1 MITCNLNG
9 GLGNQLFQIFA
20 TIAYSLLYKIPFGFL
35 YKESLGGRFHNRPT
49 YWHSFLSPLVNFN
62 YESIPSMLPLR
73 EQNFM
78 YNELP
83 SPVALKSENIVLSG
97 YFQSY
102 KYFAPF
108 FPTICKFIRL
118 DKQRKQVL
126 HEMSRTPSATAIA
139 TQEVQSLTFDNAA
152 HVYGSQ
158 HIYDI
163 SDISNMVSMHF
174 RIGDYKYLQNSHPLI
189 SIEYYKKSIAHIISL
204 TNNPMLS
211 IMYFC
216 EKEDN
221 VEVLDK
227 IDNLRIAFPE
237 CSFIKAH
244 DNMDDWKQLL
254 MMSCCRHHIIANS
267 SFSWWGAHFNS
278 NEDKIVC
285 YPDPWFGPNL
295 KHNVDDLFPDT
306 WTRISA

>member
-1 MITCNLNG
+1 MNITIMITCNLVG

-20 TIAYSLLYKIPFGFL
+20 TISYSLLYKIPFGFL
-35 YKESLGGRFHNRPT
+35 YKESLWDQFHNRPT
-49 YWHSFLSPLVNFN
+49 YWHSFLSPLANFN
-62 YESIPSMLPLR
+62 YESIPPMLPLR

-78 YNELP
+78 HNELP

-108 FPTICKFIRL
+108 YQTICKLIRL
-118 DKQRKQVL
+118 DKQREKVL
-126 HEMSRTPSATAIA
+126 HEM
-139 TQEVQSLTFDNAA
+139 VN
-152 HVYGSQ
+152 
-158 HIYDI
+158 I

-174 RIGDYKYLQNSHPLI
+174 RLGDYKYLQNSHPLVK
-189 SIEYYKKSIAHIISL
+189 IEYYKKSIEYIISS
-204 TNNPMLS
+204 TNNPTLS

-221 VEVLDK
+221 VEVLHK
-227 IDNLRIAFPE
+227 INELRIAFPE
-237 CSFIKAH
+237 CSFIKAP
-244 DNMDDWKQLL
+244 DNVDDWKQLL
-254 MMSCCRHHIIANS
+254 MMSCCKHHIIANS
-267 SFSWWGAHFNS
+267 TFSWWGAYCNS

>member
-1 MITCNLNG
+1 MNITIMITCNLNG

-49 YWHSFLSPLVNFN
+49 YWHSFLSSLANFN
-62 YESIPSMLPLR
+62 YESIPPMLPLR

-108 FPTICKFIRL
+108 FSTICKLIRL
-118 DKQRKQVL
+118 DKQREQVL
-126 HEMSRTPSATAIA
+126 NEMA
-139 TQEVQSLTFDNAA
+139 N
-152 HVYGSQ
+152 
-158 HIYDI
+158 IYDI
-163 SDISNMVSMHF
+163 SDINNMVSMHF
-174 RIGDYKYLQNSHPLI
+174 RIGDYKYLQSSHPLI
-189 SIEYYKKSIAHIISL
+189 SIEYYKKSIAHIISS
-204 TNNPMLS
+204 TNNPVLY
-211 IMYFC
+211 IIYFC

-227 IDNLRIAFPE
+227 IDKLRISFPE
-237 CSFIKAH
+237 CSFIKAP
-244 DNMDDWKQLL
+244 DNVDDWKQLL
-254 MMSCCRHHIIANS
+254 IMSCCRHNIIANS
-267 SFSWWGAHFNS
+267 SFSWWGAHFNLE
-278 NEDKIVC
+278 EDKIVC
-285 YPDPWFGPNL
+285 YPDPWFGPSAN
-295 KHNVDDLFPDT
+295 HNVIDLFPDI
-306 WTRISA
+306 WTKIIA

>member
-9 GLGNQLFQIFA
+9 GLGNQLFQIFT

-49 YWHSFLSPLVNFN
+49 YWHSFLSPLANFN
-62 YESIPSMLPLR
+62 YESIPRMLPLR
-73 EQNFM
+73 EQNFT

-83 SPVALKSENIVLSG
+83 SPVALKSENIILSG

-108 FPTICKFIRL
+108 FSTICKLIRL
-118 DKQRKQVL
+118 DKQREQVL
-126 HEMSRTPSATAIA
+126 HEM
-139 TQEVQSLTFDNAA
+139 VN
-152 HVYGSQ
+152 
-158 HIYDI
+158 IY
-163 SDISNMVSMHF
+163 DISNMVSMHF
-174 RIGDYKYLQNSHPLI
+174 RLGDYKYLQNSHPLVK
-189 SIEYYKKSIAHIISL
+189 IEYYKKSIEYIISS

-227 IDNLRIAFPE
+227 IDTLRIAFPE
-237 CSFIKAH
+237 CSFIKAP
-244 DNMDDWKQLL
+244 DNADDWKQLL
-254 MMSCCRHHIIANS
+254 MMSCCKHHIIANS
-267 SFSWWGAHFNS
+267 TFSWWGAYFNS

-285 YPDPWFGPNL
+285 YPDPWFGPSAN
-295 KHNVDDLFPDT
+295 HNIDDLFPDT
-306 WTRISA
+306 WIKISV

>member
-1 MITCNLNG
+1 MSLPIISCNIMG

-20 TIAYSLLYKIPFGFL
+20 TISYSLLYKIPFGFL
-35 YKESLGGRFHNRPT
+35 YKESLWDQFHNRST
-49 YWHSFLSPLVNFN
+49 YWQSFLSPLANFN
-62 YESIPSMLPLR
+62 YESIPPMLPLR

-78 YNELP
+78 HNELP

-108 FPTICKFIRL
+108 YQTICKLIRL
-118 DKQRKQVL
+118 DKQREKVL
-126 HEMSRTPSATAIA
+126 HEM
-139 TQEVQSLTFDNAA
+139 VN
-152 HVYGSQ
+152 
-158 HIYDI
+158 I

-174 RIGDYKYLQNSHPLI
+174 RLGDYKFLQNSHPLVK
-189 SIEYYKKSIAHIISL
+189 IEYYKKSIAHIISS
-204 TNNPMLS
+204 TNNPVLS
-211 IMYFC
+211 ILYFC

-221 VEVLDK
+221 VEVLHK
-227 IDNLRIAFPE
+227 INELLIAFPE
-237 CSFIKAH
+237 CSFIKAP
-244 DNMDDWKQLL
+244 DNVDDWKQLL

-267 SFSWWGAHFNS
+267 TFSWWGACFNS

-285 YPDPWFGPNL
+285 YPDPWFGPSAN
-295 KHNVDDLFPDT
+295 HNVDDLFPDT

>member
-49 YWHSFLSPLVNFN
+49 YWHSFLSSLANFN
-62 YESIPSMLPLR
+62 YESIPRMLPLR
-73 EQNFM
+73 EQNFI

-108 FPTICKFIRL
+108 FSTICKLIRL
-118 DKQRKQVL
+118 DKQREQVL
-126 HEMSRTPSATAIA
+126 HEM
-139 TQEVQSLTFDNAA
+139 VN
-152 HVYGSQ
+152 
-158 HIYDI
+158 IY
-163 SDISNMVSMHF
+163 DISNMVSMHF
-174 RIGDYKYLQNSHPLI
+174 RLGDYKYLQNSHPLI
-189 SIEYYKKSIAHIISL
+189 SIEYYKKSIAHITSS
-204 TNNPMLS
+204 TNNPTLS

-227 IDNLRIAFPE
+227 IDTLRIAFPE
-237 CSFIKAH
+237 CSFIKAP
-244 DNMDDWKQLL
+244 DNVDDWKQLL

-267 SFSWWGAHFNS
+267 TFSWWGAYFNS

-285 YPDPWFGPNL
+285 YPDPWFGPSAN
-295 KHNVDDLFPDT
+295 HNVDDLFPDT
-306 WTRISA
+306 WTRITA

>member
-49 YWHSFLSPLVNFN
+49 YWHSFLSSLANFN
-62 YESIPSMLPLR
+62 YESIPPMLPLR

-126 HEMSRTPSATAIA
+126 HEMI
-139 TQEVQSLTFDNAA
+139 N
-152 HVYGSQ
+152 
-158 HIYDI
+158 IYDI
-163 SDISNMVSMHF
+163 ADISNMVSMYF

-189 SIEYYKKSIAHIISL
+189 SIEYYKKSIEYIISS
-204 TNNPMLS
+204 TNNPTLS

-227 IDNLRIAFPE
+227 IDKLHIAFPE
-237 CSFIKAH
+237 CSFIKAP
-244 DNMDDWKQLL
+244 DNVDDWKQLL
-254 MMSCCRHHIIANS
+254 MMSCCKHHIIANS
-267 SFSWWGAHFNS
+267 TFSWWGAYFNS

-285 YPDPWFGPNL
+285 YPDTWFGPNAN
-295 KHNVDDLFPDT
+295 HNIDDLFPDT
-306 WTRISA
+306 WAKISA

>member
-49 YWHSFLSPLVNFN
+49 YWHSFLSSLANFN
-62 YESIPSMLPLR
+62 YESIPPMLPLR

-126 HEMSRTPSATAIA
+126 HEMI
-139 TQEVQSLTFDNAA
+139 N
-152 HVYGSQ
+152 
-158 HIYDI
+158 IYDI
-163 SDISNMVSMHF
+163 ADISNMVSMHF

-189 SIEYYKKSIAHIISL
+189 SIEYYKKSIEYIISS
-204 TNNPMLS
+204 TNNPTLS

-227 IDNLRIAFPE
+227 IDKLHIAFPE
-237 CSFIKAH
+237 CSFIKAP
-244 DNMDDWKQLL
+244 DNVDDWKQLL
-254 MMSCCRHHIIANS
+254 MMSCCKHHIIANS
-267 SFSWWGAHFNS
+267 TFSWWGAYFNS

-285 YPDPWFGPNL
+285 YPDTWFGPNAN
-295 KHNVDDLFPDT
+295 HNIDDLFPDT
-306 WTRISA
+306 WAKISA

>member
-35 YKESLGGRFHNRPT
+35 YKESLGGRFHNRST
-49 YWHSFLSPLVNFN
+49 YWQSFLSPLANFN
-62 YESIPSMLPLR
+62 YESIPPMLPLR

-126 HEMSRTPSATAIA
+126 HDMSSI
-139 TQEVQSLTFDNAA
+139 
-152 HVYGSQ
+152 YGIRGRDVAVCEDADPEYVTLVEYSV
-158 HIYDI
+158 
-163 SDISNMVSMHF
+163 DISNMVSMHF
-174 RIGDYKYLQNSHPLI
+174 RIGDYKYLQNNHPLI
-189 SIEYYKKSIAHIISL
+189 SIEYYKKSVAHIISSA
-204 TNNPMLS
+204 NNPMLS

-216 EKEDN
+216 EKDDN

-227 IDNLRIAFPE
+227 IDELRIVFPE
-237 CSFIKAH
+237 CSFIKAP
-244 DNMDDWKQLL
+244 DNIDDWKQLL
-254 MMSCCRHHIIANS
+254 MMSCCKHHIIANS
-267 SFSWWGAHFNS
+267 TFSWWGAHFNS

-285 YPDPWFGPNL
+285 YPDPWFGPSL
-295 KHNVDDLFPDT
+295 KHNVVDLFPDT
-306 WTRISA
+306 WIKISV

>member
-49 YWHSFLSPLVNFN
+49 YWHSFLSSLANFN
-62 YESIPSMLPLR
+62 YESIPTMLPLR

-108 FPTICKFIRL
+108 FPTICKLIRL
-118 DKQRKQVL
+118 DKQREQVL
-126 HEMSRTPSATAIA
+126 NEMAT
-139 TQEVQSLTFDNAA
+139 
-152 HVYGSQ
+152 
-158 HIYDI
+158 IYDI
-163 SDISNMVSMHF
+163 SHITNMVSMHF

-189 SIEYYKKSIAHIISL
+189 SIEYYKKSITHIISS
-204 TNNPMLS
+204 TNNPTLS
-211 IMYFC
+211 IIYFC

-227 IDNLRIAFPE
+227 IDKLRIAFPE
-237 CSFIKAH
+237 CSFIKAP
-244 DNMDDWKQLL
+244 DNIDDWKQLL
-254 MMSCCRHHIIANS
+254 LMSCCNHHIIANS
-267 SFSWWGAHFNS
+267 SFSWWGAYFNLE
-278 NEDKIVC
+278 EDKIVC
-285 YPDPWFGPNL
+285 YPDPWFGPSAN
-295 KHNVDDLFPDT
+295 HNIDDLFPDT
-306 WTRISA
+306 WTKISA

>member
-1 MITCNLNG
+1 M
-9 GLGNQLFQIFA
+9 
-20 TIAYSLLYKIPFGFL
+20 
-35 YKESLGGRFHNRPT
+35 GGRFHNRPT
-49 YWHSFLSPLVNFN
+49 YWHSFLSSLANFN
-62 YESIPSMLPLR
+62 YESIPPMLPLR

-108 FPTICKFIRL
+108 FSTICKLIRL
-118 DKQRKQVL
+118 DKQREQVL
-126 HEMSRTPSATAIA
+126 HEM
-139 TQEVQSLTFDNAA
+139 VN
-152 HVYGSQ
+152 
-158 HIYDI
+158 IY
-163 SDISNMVSMHF
+163 DISNMVSMHF
-174 RIGDYKYLQNSHPLI
+174 RLGDYKYLQNSHPLVK
-189 SIEYYKKSIAHIISL
+189 IEYYKKSIAHITSS
-204 TNNPMLS
+204 TNNPTLS

-227 IDNLRIAFPE
+227 IDTLRIAFPE
-237 CSFIKAH
+237 CSFIKAP
-244 DNMDDWKQLL
+244 DNVDDWKQLL

-267 SFSWWGAHFNS
+267 TFSWWGAYFNS

-285 YPDPWFGPNL
+285 YPDPWFGPSAN
-295 KHNVDDLFPDT
+295 HNVDDLFPDT
-306 WTRISA
+306 WTRITA

>member
-1 MITCNLNG
+1 MITCNLVG

-20 TIAYSLLYKIPFGFL
+20 TISYSLLYKIPFGFL
-35 YKESLGGRFHNRPT
+35 YKESLWDQFHNRPT
-49 YWHSFLSPLVNFN
+49 YWHSFLSPLANFN
-62 YESIPSMLPLR
+62 YESIPPMLPLR

-78 YNELP
+78 HNELP

-108 FPTICKFIRL
+108 YQTICKLIRL
-118 DKQRKQVL
+118 DKQREKVL
-126 HEMSRTPSATAIA
+126 HEMTS
-139 TQEVQSLTFDNAA
+139 
-152 HVYGSQ
+152 
-158 HIYDI
+158 IYDI
-163 SDISNMVSMHF
+163 SNISNMVSMHF
-174 RIGDYKYLQNSHPLI
+174 RLGDYKYLQNSHPLVK
-189 SIEYYKKSIAHIISL
+189 IEYYKKSIEYIISS
-204 TNNPMLS
+204 TNNPTLS

-221 VEVLDK
+221 VEVLHK
-227 IDNLRIAFPE
+227 INELRIAFPE
-237 CSFIKAH
+237 CSFIKAP
-244 DNMDDWKQLL
+244 DNVDDWKQLL

-267 SFSWWGAHFNS
+267 TFSWWGAYFNS

-285 YPDPWFGPNL
+285 YPDPWFGPSAN
-295 KHNVDDLFPDT
+295 HNVDDLFPDT

>member
-1 MITCNLNG
+1 MITCNLVG

-20 TIAYSLLYKIPFGFL
+20 TISYSLLYKIPFGFL
-35 YKESLGGRFHNRPT
+35 YKESLWDQFHNRPT
-49 YWHSFLSPLVNFN
+49 YWHSFLSPLANFN
-62 YESIPSMLPLR
+62 YESIPPMLPLR

-78 YNELP
+78 HNELP

-108 FPTICKFIRL
+108 YQTICKLIRL
-118 DKQRKQVL
+118 DKQREKVL
-126 HEMSRTPSATAIA
+126 HEM
-139 TQEVQSLTFDNAA
+139 VN
-152 HVYGSQ
+152 
-158 HIYDI
+158 I

-174 RIGDYKYLQNSHPLI
+174 RLGDYKFLQNSHPLVK
-189 SIEYYKKSIAHIISL
+189 IEYYKKSIAHIISS
-204 TNNPMLS
+204 TNNPVLS
-211 IMYFC
+211 ILYFC

-221 VEVLDK
+221 VEVLHK
-227 IDNLRIAFPE
+227 INELLIAFPE
-237 CSFIKAH
+237 CSFIKAP
-244 DNMDDWKQLL
+244 DNVDDWKQLL
-254 MMSCCRHHIIANS
+254 MMSCCKHHIIANS
-267 SFSWWGAHFNS
+267 TFSWWGAYCNS

-306 WTRISA
+306 WTRIST

>member
-1 MITCNLNG
+1 MITCNLVG

-20 TIAYSLLYKIPFGFL
+20 TISYSLLYKIPFGFL

-49 YWHSFLSPLVNFN
+49 YWHSFLSSLANFN
-62 YESIPSMLPLR
+62 YESIPPMLPLR

-108 FPTICKFIRL
+108 FSTICKLIRL
-118 DKQRKQVL
+118 DKQREQVL
-126 HEMSRTPSATAIA
+126 HEM
-139 TQEVQSLTFDNAA
+139 VN
-152 HVYGSQ
+152 
-158 HIYDI
+158 IY
-163 SDISNMVSMHF
+163 DISNMVSMHF
-174 RIGDYKYLQNSHPLI
+174 RLGDYKYLQNSHPLVK
-189 SIEYYKKSIAHIISL
+189 IEYYKKSIAHITSS
-204 TNNPMLS
+204 TNNPTLS

-227 IDNLRIAFPE
+227 IDTLRIAFPE
-237 CSFIKAH
+237 CSFIKAP
-244 DNMDDWKQLL
+244 DNVDDWKQLL
-254 MMSCCRHHIIANS
+254 MMSCCKHHIIANS
-267 SFSWWGAHFNS
+267 TFSWWGAYCNS

>member
-49 YWHSFLSPLVNFN
+49 YWHSFLSSLANFN
-62 YESIPSMLPLR
+62 YESIPRMLPLR

-108 FPTICKFIRL
+108 FSTICKLIRL
-118 DKQRKQVL
+118 DKQREQVL
-126 HEMSRTPSATAIA
+126 HEM
-139 TQEVQSLTFDNAA
+139 VN
-152 HVYGSQ
+152 
-158 HIYDI
+158 IY
-163 SDISNMVSMHF
+163 DISNMVSMHF
-174 RIGDYKYLQNSHPLI
+174 RLGDYKYLQNNHPLI
-189 SIEYYKKSIAHIISL
+189 SIEYYKKSIAHITSS
-204 TNNPMLS
+204 TNNPTLS

-216 EKEDN
+216 EKDDN

-227 IDNLRIAFPE
+227 IDTLRIAFPE
-237 CSFIKAH
+237 CSFIKAP
-244 DNMDDWKQLL
+244 DNVDDWKQLL

-267 SFSWWGAHFNS
+267 TFSWWGAYFNS

-285 YPDPWFGPNL
+285 YPDPWFGPSAN
-295 KHNVDDLFPDT
+295 HNVDDLFPDT

>member
-9 GLGNQLFQIFA
+9 GLGNQLFQIFT

-49 YWHSFLSPLVNFN
+49 YWHSFLSSLANFN
-62 YESIPSMLPLR
+62 YESIPRMLPLR
-73 EQNFM
+73 EQNFT

-83 SPVALKSENIVLSG
+83 SPVALKSENIILSG

-108 FPTICKFIRL
+108 FSTICKLIRL
-118 DKQRKQVL
+118 DKQREQVL
-126 HEMSRTPSATAIA
+126 HEM
-139 TQEVQSLTFDNAA
+139 VN
-152 HVYGSQ
+152 
-158 HIYDI
+158 IY
-163 SDISNMVSMHF
+163 DISNMVSMHF
-174 RIGDYKYLQNSHPLI
+174 RLGDYKYLQNSHPLVK
-189 SIEYYKKSIAHIISL
+189 IEYYKKSIEYIISS

-227 IDNLRIAFPE
+227 IDTLRIAFPE
-237 CSFIKAH
+237 CSFIKAP
-244 DNMDDWKQLL
+244 DNADDWKQLL
-254 MMSCCRHHIIANS
+254 MMSCCKHHIIANS
-267 SFSWWGAHFNS
+267 TFSWWGAYFNS

-306 WTRISA
+306 WTRIST

>member
-49 YWHSFLSPLVNFN
+49 YWHSFLSSLANFN
-62 YESIPSMLPLR
+62 YESIPPMLPLR

-102 KYFAPF
+102 KYFVPF
-108 FPTICKFIRL
+108 FPTICKLIRL

-126 HEMSRTPSATAIA
+126 HDMA
-139 TQEVQSLTFDNAA
+139 N
-152 HVYGSQ
+152 
-158 HIYDI
+158 IYDI
-163 SDISNMVSMHF
+163 SDITDMVSMHF

-189 SIEYYKKSIAHIISL
+189 SIEYYKKSVAH
-204 TNNPMLS
+204 
-211 IMYFC
+211 YVYV
-216 EKEDN
+216 K
-221 VEVLDK
+221 
-227 IDNLRIAFPE
+227 
-237 CSFIKAH
+237 
-244 DNMDDWKQLL
+244 
-254 MMSCCRHHIIANS
+254 
-267 SFSWWGAHFNS
+267 
-278 NEDKIVC
+278 
-285 YPDPWFGPNL
+285 
-295 KHNVDDLFPDT
+295 
-306 WTRISA
+306 

>member
-1 MITCNLNG
+1 MITCNLVG

-20 TIAYSLLYKIPFGFL
+20 TISYSLLYKIPFGFL
-35 YKESLGGRFHNRPT
+35 YKESLWDQFHNRPT
-49 YWHSFLSPLVNFN
+49 YWHSFLSPLANFN
-62 YESIPSMLPLR
+62 YESIPPMLPLR

-78 YNELP
+78 HNELP

-108 FPTICKFIRL
+108 YQTICKLIRL
-118 DKQRKQVL
+118 DKQREKVL
-126 HEMSRTPSATAIA
+126 HEM
-139 TQEVQSLTFDNAA
+139 VN
-152 HVYGSQ
+152 
-158 HIYDI
+158 I

-174 RIGDYKYLQNSHPLI
+174 RLGDYKYLQNNHPLI
-189 SIEYYKKSIAHIISL
+189 SIEYYKKSIAHITSS
-204 TNNPMLS
+204 TNNPVLS
-211 IMYFC
+211 ILYFC

-221 VEVLDK
+221 VEVLHK
-227 IDNLRIAFPE
+227 INELLIAFPE
-237 CSFIKAH
+237 CSFIKAP
-244 DNMDDWKQLL
+244 DNVDDWKQLL
-254 MMSCCRHHIIANS
+254 MMSCCKHHIIANS
-267 SFSWWGAHFNS
+267 TFSWWGAYCNS

-306 WTRISA
+306 WTRIST

>member
-49 YWHSFLSPLVNFN
+49 YWHSFLSSLVNFN
-62 YESIPSMLPLR
+62 YESIPPMLPLR

-83 SPVALKSENIVLSG
+83 SPVALKSENISLSG

-108 FPTICKFIRL
+108 FSTICKLIRL
-118 DKQRKQVL
+118 DKQREQVL
-126 HEMSRTPSATAIA
+126 HEM
-139 TQEVQSLTFDNAA
+139 VN
-152 HVYGSQ
+152 
-158 HIYDI
+158 IY
-163 SDISNMVSMHF
+163 DISNMVSMHF
-174 RIGDYKYLQNSHPLI
+174 RLGDYKYLQNSHPLVK
-189 SIEYYKKSIAHIISL
+189 IEYYKKSIEYIISS
-204 TNNPMLS
+204 TNNPVLS
-211 IMYFC
+211 ILYFC

-227 IDNLRIAFPE
+227 IDTLRIAFPE
-237 CSFIKAH
+237 CSFIKAP
-244 DNMDDWKQLL
+244 DNVDDWKQLL

-267 SFSWWGAHFNS
+267 TFSWWGAYFNS

-285 YPDPWFGPNL
+285 YPDPWFGPSAN
-295 KHNVDDLFPDT
+295 HNVDDLFPDT
-306 WTRISA
+306 WTRITA